1 MAMRSKETI
10 ILAALSRCGRS
21 SMADEP
27 FLAQAIDAN
36 YDEIVRSAFEDG
48 DGNYP
53 FGRARVELTSRFD
66 GQMGYADG
74 FTVPNDALHI
84 VEVYINSTSAAD
96 LLQDWEFDGT
106 LNAIMLNANSGKVE
120 VEIVRTGQEA
130 TWSGSFAKGIQRR
143 IEAVIKDALEETEEA
158 MAKEQEGD
166 LAMLKASVKGSK
178 NRSPRPMFRRGT
190 GRLMRARRT
199 PDRGYS

>member
-1 MAMRSKETI
+1 MRSKETI
-10 ILAALSRCGRS
+10 IQAALLRCGRS

-36 YDEIVRSAFEDG
+36 YDEIVRAAFEDG

-53 FGRARVELTSRFD
+53 FGRARVALTSRFD
-66 GQMGYADG
+66 GSMGYADA
-74 FTVPNDALHI
+74 FQVPNDTLHI
-84 VEVYINSTSAAD
+84 VEVYINDCSAAD

-106 LNAIMLNANSGKVE
+106 ENAILLDARSGSIE
-120 VEIVRTGQEA
+120 VEIVRSGQEA
-130 TWSGSFAKGIQRR
+130 NWSASFSKGVQRR
-143 IEAVIKDALEETEEA
+143 VEAVIKDALDETEEA

-166 LAMLKASVKGSK
+166 LAFLKAGVKGSK
-178 NRSPRPMFRRGT
+178 NRSPKPMFRRGG

-199 PDRGYS
+199 PDRGY